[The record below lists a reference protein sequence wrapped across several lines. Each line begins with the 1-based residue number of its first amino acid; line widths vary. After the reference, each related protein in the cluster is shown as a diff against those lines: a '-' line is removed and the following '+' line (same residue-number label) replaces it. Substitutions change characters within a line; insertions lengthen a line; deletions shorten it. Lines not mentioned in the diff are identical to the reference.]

1 MVSPPSV
8 SQHRNH
14 FLVVNDEALV
24 QNCTSIR
31 WTVFCTV
38 NNVCKLGGHE
48 VEVIIT
54 TKRNLMTRTFNRL
67 LKLSA
72 LIIGISL
79 EGRLLTLLK
88 REPVGGI
95 PEEQGPLVISAEILN
110 MSVVTGKDDIDAET
124 VAFLLPGSWD
134 SQELT
139 SVGFLDHTRRPG
151 SKSGTSREMY
161 P

>member
-1 MVSPPSV
+1 
-8 SQHRNH
+8 
-14 FLVVNDEALV
+14 
-24 QNCTSIR
+24 
-31 WTVFCTV
+31 
-38 NNVCKLGGHE
+38 
-48 VEVIIT
+48 
-54 TKRNLMTRTFNRL
+54 MTRTFNRL